1 MGQQQPGYR
10 IPYTMMREREGV
22 AAVSPPPQPTHRAPG
37 LPPAYR
43 SYSHPR
49 TMLVEAAQPSY
60 VASVCSVQPRARRRL
75 DQDQEVGFRTL
86 LL

>member
-49 TMLVEAAQPSY
+49 TMLVEAAGGKVDLTPHPTKPDVWSI
-60 VASVCSVQPRARRRL
+60 VATNGKIPIDEIL
-75 DQDQEVGFRTL
+75 
-86 LL
+86 